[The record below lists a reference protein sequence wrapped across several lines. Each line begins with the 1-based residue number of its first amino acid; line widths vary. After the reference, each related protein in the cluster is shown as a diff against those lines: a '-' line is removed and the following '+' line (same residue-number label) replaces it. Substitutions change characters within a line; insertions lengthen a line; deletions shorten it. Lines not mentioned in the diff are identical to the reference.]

1 MLRNERPA
9 FIRELKRIE
18 RKHRGTTDR
27 LEESLGYIDSLAEG
41 VPRQA
46 DPIPYLN
53 GRPVYKLRIK
63 ADRTKGR
70 DARLIFYYDG
80 DLLVPL
86 FIYTKADRETV
97 AAAEIRD
104 ALAEMDLLDTPPP

>member
-1 MLRNERPA
+1 MLRNARPSFLRA
-9 FIRELKRIE
+9 LKRIE

-27 LEESLGYIDSLAEG
+27 LEETLSYIDSLAEG

-46 DPIPYLN
+46 DLVPHSS

-63 ADRTKGR
+63 ADRAKGQ

-104 ALAEMDLLDTPPP
+104 ALAEMGLLDTPPP